1 MSTDTDSSV
10 APLTEVEPPLPPLPP
25 EEPVVGEPDDDGG
38 VTVNLP
44 IDAPNFVPPVTSEDE
59 DGNTETKCP
68 NGYQM
73 VDGPDGLICQKSVE
87 NIRMRAGRS
96 LQPYTR
102 LRIPEGYRGQ
112 VRDVRQLLPQ
122 HKRNQLRRKA

>member
-1 MSTDTDSSV
+1 M
-10 APLTEVEPPLPPLPP
+10 
-25 EEPVVGEPDDDGG
+25 
-38 VTVNLP
+38 NLP

-68 NGYQM
+68 DGYQM
-73 VDGPDGLICQKSVE
+73 VDGPDGPICQKSVE

-102 LRIPEGYRGQ
+102 LRIPEGYRGPGQ
-112 VRDVRQLLPQ
+112 
-122 HKRNQLRRKA
+122 RRKTVTTTTQAEPITT